1 MEQKEAK
8 TKNGTTSL
16 IAILGIAA
24 AFVLVVFLS
33 NYVEARRLHLP
44 DSYED
49 ADLSLQGKRLKGWA
63 LGAEGMLADWY
74 WMNSLQ
80 YVGTKILRGPEGGV
94 NIDDLRPLNPRLLYP
109 LLDNATDLDP
119 HFIAVYSYGASVLP
133 AIDPAQ
139 AIALTEKGI
148 ANNPEEW
155 KLYQYLGYIHWRL
168 KDYEKAAEAYEQGSA
183 RPGATA
189 IMRQMA
195 AVMRTRG
202 GSRDTARQMYQQML
216 AEAEDQQSRSLAE
229 LRLMELDSL
238 DERDVMDEQLKN
250 IVDATGKCPQQLKE
264 IVPLLAKVKLPDN
277 KDLQINSAGDLV
289 DPAGEPYQLDREK
302 CVVTLGPSSKIPTP
316 LVQ

>member
-1 MEQKEAK
+1 MEDQRNK
-8 TKNGTTSL
+8 TKSGSGTALTL
-16 IAILGIAA
+16 IGVAA
-24 AFVLVVFLS
+24 AFVLVFVLS
-33 NYVEARRLHLP
+33 NFIDAERPRLP
-44 DSYED
+44 ESYED
-49 ADLSLQGKRLKGWA
+49 ADLALQGKRLKGWA
-63 LGAEGMLADWY
+63 LGAEGLLADWY

-94 NIDDLRPLNPRLLYP
+94 NIDDLRPLKPRLLYP

-119 HFIAVYSYGASVLP
+119 HFMAVYSYGASVLP

-148 ANNPEEW
+148 ANNPQEW

-168 KDYEKAAEAYEQGSA
+168 KDYEKAAEAYENGSDL
-183 RPGATA
+183 PGATA

-202 GSRDTARQMYQQML
+202 GSRDTARQMYEQML

-238 DERDVMDEQLKN
+238 DERDAMNEQLKK
-250 IVDATGKCPQQLKE
+250 IADGSGKCPQQLKE
-264 IVPLLAKVKLPDN
+264 IVPFLARVKLPHN
-277 KDLQINSAGDLV
+277 KDFRINSDGDLV
-289 DPAGEPYQLDREK
+289 DPAGEPYRLDREK
-302 CVVTLGPSSKIPTP
+302 CVALLGVNSRIPTP
-316 LVQ
+316 LE